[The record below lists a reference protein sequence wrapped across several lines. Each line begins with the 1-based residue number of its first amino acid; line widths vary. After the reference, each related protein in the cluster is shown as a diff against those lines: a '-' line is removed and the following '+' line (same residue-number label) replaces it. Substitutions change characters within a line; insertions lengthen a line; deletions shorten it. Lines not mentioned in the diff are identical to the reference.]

1 MKKLLSVII
10 ASILILSMLPLS
22 AFAENEDLPVA
33 PPPPAQDMTNYPGEV
48 QRDPEPIPYTDE
60 YKNFLEQQKNE
71 QPEQPEEPEE
81 PVIPEDIWDGE
92 YKDFPAKDGTTTRVF
107 DNGSIYTT
115 YPDGSKEG
123 MDYKGNRFTKDANG
137 KTVVYTT
144 DGDQMIKNADGSEE
158 AITVG
163 GTHIYYNEDGSSRS
177 VSPTGTVF
185 EHDADDNIVAVSI
198 EGGERLELTD
208 ENGDFITGEHVIT
221 GPDGKKFTFVNN
233 SGDDFTQFKM
243 WSEGNGTQ
251 FGVDGTT
258 DENGYRATM
267 LAADGSKVIL
277 SETETT
283 SEDGSTVG
291 TSLMEIVNTKTGF
304 TAKMDGTVKTDKD
317 GNTTTSVKM
326 SDNEAGEIFSMDV
339 NTDKNGEVTSAAGTF
354 KTDDGETVNLV
365 ANEDQISITS
375 SNGFFIRTN
384 PKTGAAEIYNPETGD
399 HIKIN
404 DQGEVE
410 VLIINGDD
418 GSKIEQ
424 KDGKYVITDPNG
436 EEKTITIEKDPK
448 TGDTTVTTSDGDTY
462 TITGDGKV
470 LKNGKELKEEEPQEG
485 KDKDGG
491 KWVEPYS
498 YFGVDNIVELYP
510 LLRSEKVQKIEVTP
524 AAYDNNG
531 AGQVDLTSGA
541 GTFVID
547 LTPGAVTT
555 YTASYAEHPRYVS
568 EGSKPTTYDLTLTFT
583 ANDSS
588 DLFRV
593 DSNYIEHTPWGEDR
607 PGTAEECIIFYEYLS
622 ALRDYELRAIDI
634 DNHTTVTV
642 IFNVD
647 RVLLP

>member
-10 ASILILSMLPLS
+10 ASILLLSTLPLS

-33 PPPPAQDMTNYPGEV
+33 PPPPAQDMANYPGEG
-48 QRDPEPIPYTDE
+48 QPDPVSLQYDEE
-60 YKNFLEQQKNE
+60 YKKALEQIQKGSEE
-71 QPEQPEEPEE
+71 QPKEPEEPEE

-123 MDYKGNRFTKDANG
+123 MDYKGNRFTKDADG

-163 GTHIYYNEDGSSRS
+163 GTHIYYNEDGSFRS
-177 VSPTGTVF
+177 VTATGTVF

-208 ENGDFITGEHVIT
+208 ENGNFITGEHVIT

-251 FGVDGTT
+251 FGVDGKT

-267 LAADGSKVIL
+267 LTADGTKVNM
-277 SETETT
+277 SETEITN
-283 SEDGSTVG
+283 EDGSTVG
-291 TSLMEIVNTKTGF
+291 TTLMEIINTKTGF
-304 TAKMDGTVKTDKD
+304 TVKADGTVKTDKD
-317 GNTTTSVKM
+317 GNTTTSGKA
-326 SDNEAGEIFSMDV
+326 SSSEEGDLFSMEV
-339 NTDKNGEVTSAAGTF
+339 TTNKNGEVTSAAATF

-384 PKTGAAEIYNPETGD
+384 PKTGAAEVFDPETGN

-424 KDGKYVITDPNG
+424 KDGRFVITDPNG
-436 EEKTITIEKDPK
+436 EEKTITIEKDPD
-448 TGDTTVTTSDGDTY
+448 TGETTVTTSDGDTY

-524 AAYDNNG
+524 VAYDNNG
-531 AGQVDLTSGA
+531 AGQVDLITGGEA
-541 GTFVID
+541 FVID
-547 LTPGAVTT
+547 LTAGAVTT
-555 YTASYAEHPRYVS
+555 YTASYADHPRY
-568 EGSKPTTYDLTLTFT
+568 GSQPSTYDLTLTFT
-583 ANDSS
+583 ANGSR

-593 DSNYIEHTPWGEDR
+593 DSTHTENKHWGDSVTETD
-607 PGTAEECIIFYEYLS
+607 EECIIYYEFLS
-622 ALRDYELRAIDI
+622 ALRDYELRAITI
-634 DNHTTVTV
+634 DNHTPTTV

>member
-1 MKKLLSVII
+1 
-10 ASILILSMLPLS
+10 MLT
-22 AFAENEDLPVA
+22 A
-33 PPPPAQDMTNYPGEV
+33 
-48 QRDPEPIPYTDE
+48 
-60 YKNFLEQQKNE
+60 
-71 QPEQPEEPEE
+71 
-81 PVIPEDIWDGE
+81 
-92 YKDFPAKDGTTTRVF
+92 DGTRENMSATGR
-107 DNGSIYTT
+107 
-115 YPDGSKEG
+115 
-123 MDYKGNRFTKDANG
+123 A
-137 KTVVYTT
+137 
-144 DGDQMIKNADGSEE
+144 
-158 AITVG
+158 
-163 GTHIYYNEDGSSRS
+163 NEDGSSAGS
-177 VSPTGTVF
+177 SL
-185 EHDADDNIVAVSI
+185 
-198 EGGERLELTD
+198 LE
-208 ENGDFITGEHVIT
+208 V
-221 GPDGKKFTFVNN
+221 
-233 SGDDFTQFKM
+233 
-243 WSEGNGTQ
+243 
-251 FGVDGTT
+251 
-258 DENGYRATM
+258 
-267 LAADGSKVIL
+267 
-277 SETETT
+277 
-283 SEDGSTVG
+283 
-291 TSLMEIVNTKTGF
+291 VNTKTGF
-304 TAKMDGTVKTDKD
+304 SVKMDGTVKTDKD

-326 SDNEAGEIFSMDV
+326 SDNEAGETFSMDV
-339 NTDKNGEVTSAAGTF
+339 KTDKNGEVTSASATF

-365 ANEDQISITS
+365 ANEDEISLQC
-375 SNGFFIRTN
+375 SNGAFIKSNR
-384 PKTGAAEIYNPETGD
+384 KTGAAEIYNPETGD

-410 VLIINGDD
+410 VLIFNGDD

-424 KDGKYVITDPNG
+424 KDGRFVITDPNG

-583 ANDSS
+583 ANGSR

-593 DSNYIEHTPWGEDR
+593 DSTHTEHMHWGESVTETD
-607 PGTAEECIIFYEYLS
+607 EDCIIYYEFLS
-622 ALRDYELRAIDI
+622 ALRDYELRAICI
-634 DNHTTVTV
+634 DNHTPITV

>member
-22 AFAENEDLPVA
+22 VFAENEDLPVA
-33 PPPPAQDMTNYPGEV
+33 PPPPAQDMTNYPGEG
-48 QRDPEPIPYTDE
+48 QPDPVSLQYDEE
-60 YKNFLEQQKNE
+60 YKKALDQIQKGSE
-71 QPEQPEEPEE
+71 DQPKEPEEPEE

-198 EGGERLELTD
+198 EGGERLELMD
-208 ENGDFITGEHVIT
+208 KNGNFITGEHVIT

-267 LAADGSKVIL
+267 LAPDGSKVIL

-326 SDNEAGEIFSMDV
+326 SDNEAGETFSMDV
-339 NTDKNGEVTSAAGTF
+339 NTDKNGEVTSATATF

-365 ANEDQISITS
+365 ANEDEFSLQC
-375 SNGFFIRTN
+375 SNGAFIKTN

-418 GSKIEQ
+418 GSKIEK
-424 KDGKYVITDPNG
+424 KDGKYVVTDSTG
-436 EEKTITIEKDPK
+436 KEKTITIEKDPK

-462 TITGDGKV
+462 TVTKDGKV
-470 LKNGKELKEEEPQEG
+470 IKNGKELKEEEPQEE

-491 KWVEPYS
+491 KWVEPYAH
-498 YFGVDNIVELYP
+498 FNVDNIVELYP
-510 LLRSEKVQKIEVTP
+510 VLRSEKIQKIEVTP
-524 AAYDNNG
+524 VAYDNNG
-531 AGQVDLTSGA
+531 AGQVDLITG
-541 GTFVID
+541 GETFVID
-547 LTPGAVTT
+547 LSSGATTT
-555 YTASYAEHPRYVS
+555 YTASYADHPKY
-568 EGSKPTTYDLTLTFT
+568 GSQPSTYDLTLTFT
-583 ANDSS
+583 ANGSR

-593 DSNYIEHTPWGEDR
+593 DSTHTEHKHWGESVTETD
-607 PGTAEECIIFYEYLS
+607 EDCIIYYEFLS
-622 ALRDYELRAIDI
+622 ALRDYELRAISI
-634 DNHTTVTV
+634 DNHTPITV

>member
-1 MKKLLSVII
+1 MKKLISFVISLIIILSVF
-10 ASILILSMLPLS
+10 PLS

-33 PPPPAQDMTNYPGEV
+33 PPPPAQDMTNYPGEG
-48 QRDPEPIPYTDE
+48 QPDPVSLQYDEE
-60 YKNFLEQQKNE
+60 YKKALDQIQKGSE
-71 QPEQPEEPEE
+71 DQPKEPEEPEE

-198 EGGERLELTD
+198 EGGERLELMD
-208 ENGDFITGEHVIT
+208 KNGNFITGEHVIT

-251 FGVDGTT
+251 FGIDGKS

-267 LAADGSKVIL
+267 LTADGTKVNM
-277 SETETT
+277 SETETAN
-283 SEDGSTVG
+283 EDGSSAG
-291 TSLMEIVNTKTGF
+291 TSLMEIINTKTGF
-304 TAKMDGTVKTDKD
+304 SVKMDGTVKTDKD

-326 SDNEAGEIFSMDV
+326 SDNEAGETFSMDV
-339 NTDKNGEVTSAAGTF
+339 NTDKNGEVTSATGTF

-365 ANEDQISITS
+365 MNDGEISIKS
-375 SNGFFIRTN
+375 DSGFFIKTN
-384 PKTGAAEIYNPETGD
+384 PKTGAAEVFDPETGD

-410 VLIINGDD
+410 VLILSGDD
-418 GSKIEQ
+418 GSKIEK
-424 KDGKYVITDPNG
+424 KDGKYVVTDSTG
-436 EEKTITIEKDPK
+436 KEKTITIEKDPK

-462 TITGDGKV
+462 TITKDGKI
-470 LKNGKELKEEEPQEG
+470 LKNNKEMKPSDTADSKSFIEKICGTYIMSGNSYIISEKARFSENGG
-485 KDKDGG
+485 KDQS
-491 KWVEPYS
+491 VEY
-498 YFGVDNIVELYP
+498 
-510 LLRSEKVQKIEVTP
+510 
-524 AAYDNNG
+524 
-531 AGQVDLTSGA
+531 
-541 GTFVID
+541 
-547 LTPGAVTT
+547 
-555 YTASYAEHPRYVS
+555 
-568 EGSKPTTYDLTLTFT
+568 
-583 ANDSS
+583 
-588 DLFRV
+588 
-593 DSNYIEHTPWGEDR
+593 
-607 PGTAEECIIFYEYLS
+607 
-622 ALRDYELRAIDI
+622 
-634 DNHTTVTV
+634 TVTV
-642 IFNVD
+642 TDANDGTINIQVNDGITVNATVNAETKTATASIVPPVAAEANNPDFTYDYVMTFDVSVKTVSADLNIKITGLSETNVSGQKS
-647 RVLLP
+647 

>member
-1 MKKLLSVII
+1 MKKLISFVISLIIILSVF
-10 ASILILSMLPLS
+10 PLS

-60 YKNFLEQQKNE
+60 YKNFLEQQKND
-71 QPEQPEEPEE
+71 QPKEPEEPEE

-123 MDYKGNRFTKDANG
+123 MDYKGNRFTKDADG

-198 EGGERLELTD
+198 EGGERLELMD
-208 ENGDFITGEHVIT
+208 KDGNFITGEHVIT

-233 SGDDFTQFKM
+233 SGDDFTEFKM
-243 WSEGNGTQ
+243 WSEGNGTA
-251 FGVDGTT
+251 FGVDGKS
-258 DENGYRATM
+258 DENGGSATM
-267 LAADGSKVIL
+267 LTADGTRL
-277 SETETT
+277 NMSETV
-283 SEDGSTVG
+283 SANEDGSTVG
-291 TSLMEIVNTKTGF
+291 TSLMEIINTKTGF
-304 TAKMDGTVKTDKD
+304 TVKMDGTVKTDKD

-326 SDNEAGEIFSMDV
+326 SDNEAGETFSMDV
-339 NTDKNGEVTSAAGTF
+339 NTDKNGEVTSASATF
-354 KTDDGETVNLV
+354 KTDDGETFNLV
-365 ANEDQISITS
+365 VNEDEISLQC
-375 SNGFFIRTN
+375 SNGAFIKTN
-384 PKTGAAEIYNPETGD
+384 PKTGAAEVFVPETGD

-418 GSKIEQ
+418 GSKIEK
-424 KDGKYVITDPNG
+424 KDGKYVVTDSTG
-436 EEKTITIEKDPK
+436 KEKTITIEKDPK
-448 TGDTTVTTSDGDTY
+448 TGDTTVTASDGDTY
-462 TITGDGKV
+462 TITKDGKI
-470 LKNGKELKEEEPQEG
+470 LKNNKEMKPEITGDDKE
-485 KDKDGG
+485 G
-491 KWVEPYS
+491 KWVEPYAH
-498 YFGVDNIVELYP
+498 FNVDNIVELYP
-510 LLRSEKVQKIEVTP
+510 LLRSEKIQKIEVTP
-524 AAYDNNG
+524 VAYDNNG
-531 AGQVDLTSGA
+531 AGQVDLITG
-541 GTFVID
+541 GETFVID
-547 LTPGAVTT
+547 LSNGATTT
-555 YTASYAEHPRYVS
+555 YTASYADHPRY
-568 EGSKPTTYDLTLTFT
+568 GSQPSTYDLTLTFT
-583 ANDSS
+583 ANGSR

-593 DSNYIEHTPWGEDR
+593 DSTHTEHKHWGESVTETD
-607 PGTAEECIIFYEYLS
+607 EDCIIYYEFLS
-622 ALRDYELRAIDI
+622 ALRDYELRAICI
-634 DNHTTVTV
+634 DNHTPITV